1 MEIENNQHMLKY
13 KNSSVLSEKK
23 PDNLM
28 LLQKSFDFVNGHSGS
43 LDSYRLDYMNKGQTV
58 FRLQEDGY
66 PVFNTDGLAELR
78 QVWGSEEVMEYEIV
92 AVFEY
97 EGIEQKVTLPS
108 GHVVIAS
115 LENNAAVDKRFIK
128 DIGIGYKL
136 SLDGQVAR
144 LQPIWYVKF
153 VEDEAGKQKIYEWS
167 EGGLNGLGS
176 D

>member
-1 MEIENNQHMLKY
+1 
-13 KNSSVLSEKK
+13 
-23 PDNLM
+23 
-28 LLQKSFDFVNGHSGS
+28 
-43 LDSYRLDYMNKGQTV
+43 
-58 FRLQEDGY
+58 
-66 PVFNTDGLAELR
+66 
-78 QVWGSEEVMEYEIV
+78 MEYERPLLSLNTK
-92 AVFEY
+92 
-97 EGIEQKVTLPS
+97 GIEQKVTLPS

-115 LENNAAVDKRFIK
+115 LENNAAVDKRLIK

-144 LQPIWYVKF
+144 LHPIWYVKF

>member
-1 MEIENNQHMLKY
+1 
-13 KNSSVLSEKK
+13 
-23 PDNLM
+23 
-28 LLQKSFDFVNGHSGS
+28 
-43 LDSYRLDYMNKGQTV
+43 MNKGQTV

-78 QVWGSEEVMEYEIV
+78 QVWGSEEVMEYERPLLSLNTK
-92 AVFEY
+92 
-97 EGIEQKVTLPS
+97 GIEQKVTLPS

-115 LENNAAVDKRFIK
+115 LENNAAVDKRSIK

-153 VEDEAGKQKIYEWS
+153 VEDEAGKQKYMSGMRE
-167 EGGLNGLGS
+167 